1 MNIKRRLRNTRSVSI
16 YRYCNMAKA
25 KKKENYQVY
34 IKQIEALAKIANLIT
49 SGLYLEE
56 LLRLVVQVTAEVMN
70 SKISSLMLLDAEN
83 KELVIRATQSV
94 SEAYNK
100 KPNIKLGE
108 GIAGEVAETN
118 KPMCVLDV
126 RKDERYINQDIARK
140 EGLCSLASV
149 PLAVKGRVIGV
160 LNCYTSK
167 KHKFTKPELD
177 VLTALANQAAVAIEN
192 AELDLRARSAEE
204 ALTTRKVIE
213 RAKDILSQE
222 ANILPSEAYRLIQKQ
237 SMDSRKSM
245 REISEAII
253 LAKEIKGKQIRQ
265 P

>member
-1 MNIKRRLRNTRSVSI
+1 MPKT
-16 YRYCNMAKA
+16 

-34 IKQIEALAKIANLIT
+34 IKQIEALSKIANLIT

-56 LLRLVVQVTAEVMN
+56 LLRLIVNVTAEIMN
-70 SKISSLMLLDAEN
+70 SKISSLMLLDPE
-83 KELVIRATQSV
+83 KRELVVRATQSI

-108 GIAGEVAETN
+108 GIAGLVAEQG
-118 KPMCVLDV
+118 KMICVLDV
-126 RKDERYINQDIARK
+126 REDERYLNRDIARQ

-167 KHKFTKPELD
+167 KHKFSKSELD

-192 AELDLRARSAEE
+192 AELDVRARSAEE
-204 ALTTRKVIE
+204 ALTTRRLIE

-222 ANILPSEAYRLIQKQ
+222 ANILPSQAYRLIQKQ
-237 SMDSRKSM
+237 SMDSRKTM
-245 REISEAII
+245 REIAEAII
-253 LAKEIKGKQIRQ
+253 LAKDIKEKT
-265 P
+265 

>member
-1 MNIKRRLRNTRSVSI
+1 
-16 YRYCNMAKA
+16 MAKRKS
-25 KKKENYQVY
+25 KKSYQIY
-34 IKQIEALAKIANLIT
+34 LKQIEAISKVANLIT

-56 LLRLVVQVTAEVMN
+56 LLRLIVQVTAEIMN
-70 SKISSLMLLDAEN
+70 SKISSLMLLDPES
-83 KELVIRATQSV
+83 KELVIKATQSV
-94 SEAYNK
+94 SESYNK
-100 KPNIKLGE
+100 KPNLKLGE
-108 GIAGEVAETN
+108 GIAGLVAKDN
-118 KPMCVLDV
+118 KPICVLDI
-126 RKDERYINQDIARK
+126 REDIRYLNREIAKK
-140 EGLCSLASV
+140 ENLCSLASV
-149 PLAVKGRVIGV
+149 PLAVKARVIGV

-204 ALTTRKVIE
+204 ALTTRKLIE
-213 RAKDILSQE
+213 RAKEILSQE

-253 LAKEIKGKQIRQ
+253 LAKDIKLKNKT
-265 P
+265 

>member
-1 MNIKRRLRNTRSVSI
+1 MPKN
-16 YRYCNMAKA
+16 
-25 KKKENYQVY
+25 KEKYQVY
-34 IKQIEALAKIANLIT
+34 LRQIEALSKVANLIT

-56 LLRLVVQVTAEVMN
+56 LLRLIVNVTAEIMN
-70 SKISSLMLLDAEN
+70 SKVSSLMLLDPDK
-83 KELVIRATQSV
+83 KELVVRATQSI

-100 KPNIKLGE
+100 KPNVKLGE
-108 GIAGEVAETN
+108 GIAGRVAQEN
-118 KPMCVLDV
+118 RPICVLDV
-126 RKDERYINQDIARK
+126 RQDARYRNRDIAVK

-149 PLAVKGRVIGV
+149 PLAVKERVIGV

-177 VLTALANQAAVAIEN
+177 VLSALASQAAVAIEN

-204 ALTTRKVIE
+204 ALTTRKLIE

-237 SMDSRKSM
+237 SMDKRKSM
-245 REISEAII
+245 REVAEAII
-253 LAKEIKGKQIRQ
+253 LARDIKEKPR

>member
-1 MNIKRRLRNTRSVSI
+1 MP
-16 YRYCNMAKA
+16 
-25 KKKENYQVY
+25 KKKDTYQIY
-34 IKQIEALAKIANLIT
+34 LKQIEALSKVANLIT

-56 LLRLVVQVTAEVMN
+56 LLRLIVHVTAEIMN
-70 SKISSLMLLDAEN
+70 SKISSLMLLDPEK
-83 KELVIRATQSV
+83 KELVVRATQSI

-100 KPNIKLGE
+100 KPNIKLGV
-108 GIAGEVAETN
+108 GIAGIVAQEN
-118 KPMCVLDV
+118 KPVCILDV
-126 RKDERYINQDIARK
+126 KKDICYLNQDIAKK

-167 KHKFTKPELD
+167 KHKFTKPELN

-204 ALTTRKVIE
+204 ALMTRKLVE

-237 SMDSRKSM
+237 SMDKRKSM
-245 REISEAII
+245 REIAEAIV
-253 LAKEIKGKQIRQ
+253 LAKEIRSKGS
-265 P
+265 